1 MTLSPYNLL
10 ILLWILFG
18 LIHSVLASATV
29 KRLVMQIMGQ
39 RYKYYRPIYSLIA
52 TVTLIILVHY
62 HFSCVDTILWR
73 PGVIEKIIATLCIL
87 SGFAIMAI
95 CTWKYFL
102 DLSGV
107 GVLLGIE
114 NPIGLQ
120 ETGMHA
126 YVRHPLYSGTILFV
140 WGIFLG
146 YPYWNN
152 LISCICLTLY
162 TVIGMYFEE
171 KKLVIEYGE
180 AYQNYQAKVPALM
193 PVIFWKK

>member
-1 MTLSPYNLL
+1 MTLSSYSLL

-18 LIHSVLASATV
+18 LIHSILAAATV
-29 KRLVMQIMGQ
+29 KRVVMQIMGTG
-39 RYKYYRPIYSLIA
+39 YKYYRPIYSLIA
-52 TVTLIILVHY
+52 TITLIILVHY
-62 HFSCVDTILWR
+62 HFTCVDTILWR
-73 PGVIEKIIATLCIL
+73 PRVIEKIIATLCIL
-87 SGFAIMAI
+87 SGFVIMAI
-95 CTWKYFL
+95 CTWKYFI

-107 GVLLGIE
+107 GILLGIE
-114 NPIGLQ
+114 TPIGLQ

-180 AYQNYQAKVPALM
+180 AYQNYQARVPALM
-193 PVIFWKK
+193 PVIF

>member
-1 MTLSPYNLL
+1 MTLSSYSLL

-18 LIHSVLASATV
+18 LIHSILASATV
-29 KRLVMQIMGQ
+29 KRVVMQIMGTG
-39 RYKYYRPIYSLIA
+39 YKYYRPIYSLIA
-52 TVTLIILVHY
+52 TITLIILVHY
-62 HFSCVDTILWR
+62 HFTCVDTILWR
-73 PGVIEKIIATLCIL
+73 PRVIEKIIATLCIL

-180 AYQNYQAKVPALM
+180 AYQNYQARVPALM
-193 PVIFWKK
+193 PVIF